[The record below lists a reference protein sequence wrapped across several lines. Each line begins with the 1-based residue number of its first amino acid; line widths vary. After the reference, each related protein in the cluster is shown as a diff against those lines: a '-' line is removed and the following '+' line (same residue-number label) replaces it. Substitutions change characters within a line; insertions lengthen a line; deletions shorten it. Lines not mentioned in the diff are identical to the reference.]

1 MKRMIVIGLLLALAG
16 FYPNTGFSA
25 DSLLVFAGAG
35 LRVPLDEIGTRF
47 AAESGIEVVYDY
59 EGSGR
64 LGNKILAGQKP
75 DLFIPGGLNWA
86 KLLAEKGHVTRYRTI
101 AYHIPVIVTPLNTNK
116 VNQLQDFMQNDIRLA
131 LGDADACAIG
141 KADASIFKKAG
152 LDETK
157 MNIVARGVTVS
168 QLVAWIENKN
178 ADASIVWE
186 ADARK
191 SKKMRMIPIPE
202 AINHIEEI
210 PVCEMANPP
219 HPQAS
224 EKYAKFLLG
233 EGKEIFKAHGFTITD
248 TE

>member
-1 MKRMIVIGLLLALAG
+1 MKRMILTGLLLVFVG

-25 DSLLVFAGAG
+25 DALLVFAGAG

-47 AAESGIEVVYDY
+47 TAEYGIEVVYDY

-75 DLFIPGGLNWA
+75 DLFIPGGQNWA
-86 KLLAEKGHVTRYRTI
+86 KMLKEKGHVTRYRTV
-101 AYHIPVIVTPLNTNK
+101 AFHVPVMVTPLNTNK
-116 VNQLQDFMQNDIRLA
+116 VNQLQDFMKKDVRLA
-131 LGDADACAIG
+131 LGDAAACAIG
-141 KADASIFKKAG
+141 KADAFIFEKAG

-157 MNIVARGVTVS
+157 MNIVARGVTVN
-168 QLVAWIENKN
+168 QLVSWIENKN

-186 ADARK
+186 ADARQ

-202 AINHIEEI
+202 NFNHIEVI

-224 EKYAKFLLG
+224 EKYANFLLG
-233 EGKEIFKAHGFTITD
+233 EGRNIFKAHGFTVNQ
-248 TE
+248 